1 MRLKIEG
8 RRDAVW
14 DYYRIGR
21 CLERKGGRRGETVHT
36 QNTLTDG

>member
-1 MRLKIEG
+1 MWLKIEG

-21 CLERKGGRRGETVHT
+21 CLEGREEGGVRRCIRK
-36 QNTLTDG
+36 TLTDG